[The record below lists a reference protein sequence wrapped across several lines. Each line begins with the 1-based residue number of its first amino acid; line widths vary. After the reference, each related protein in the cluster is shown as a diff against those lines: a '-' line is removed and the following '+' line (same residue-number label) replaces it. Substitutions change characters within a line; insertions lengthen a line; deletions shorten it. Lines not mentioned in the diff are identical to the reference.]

1 MKTIDYLIYKFN
13 EAETGLKLIYGI
25 IAFMVLMLTCNG
37 IYTLVTWIFQ

>member
-25 IAFMVLMLTCNG
+25 IAFMLLMAIGHWLFQ
-37 IYTLVTWIFQ
+37 LLKWIF

>member
-25 IAFMVLMLTCNG
+25 IAFMVLMAIING
-37 IYTLVTWIFQ
+37 IYELFTWIF